1 MNVRNDLYHNKFSE
15 NLDYFNVEWS
25 NVKFKNK
32 YFNYIKN
39 SKKIFLSLNTIFCD
53 MYGKKGSI
61 DKIRCFKNKF
71 FFIKSEN
78 VILSCGGI
86 ENSRLLLLS
95 LKNNKSLFKFDL
107 PIGKYFM
114 DHPKHNVGEGIL
126 LYKKFSNFLKSQN
139 LFKFPSLE
147 CKNIT
152 LSLNKEFLE
161 KNKILNSGLE
171 INLKELTPTQILF
184 VKPHVLRQD
193 LFKKFIH
200 HFTLKM
206 FMNLA

>member
-1 MNVRNDLYHNKFSE
+1 MH
-15 NLDYFNVEWS
+15 
-25 NVKFKNK
+25 
-32 YFNYIKN
+32 
-39 SKKIFLSLNTIFCD
+39 
-53 MYGKKGSI
+53 GKKGNI

-71 FFIKSEN
+71 FFIKSKN

-171 INLKELTPTQILF
+171 INLKRTNPNSNIVRQASCIAPRFVQKIYTSFYSKDVYEFSLKLIQEQFPFQHNRITLGSKNDPLGFSLPT
-184 VKPHVLRQD
+184 
-193 LFKKFIH
+193 FIG
-200 HFTLKM
+200 
-206 FMNLA
+206 